1 MSLVIVAVRAA
12 VSTPARAS
20 HTEASRRQSVTPTG
34 RPLVACRSSAESGG
48 AKGFTDEPDEAVI
61 VEPRMSFGLDIHRRI
76 HLRAMK
82 QMAYQ
87 AQWRAYCERC
97 ACPRGTN
104 APVGPTRVMR
114 FFVASHL
121 TTPPSSH
128 PQQRQTRLARLRVG
142 RRRDSAL
149 FLSVRAREGYR
160 TLRGGEACGRAGIV
174 AAEDTAP
181 DAGSPGAPSRLP
193 HCRSGRVRRA
203 RDAVP
208 RRLFLIRIYA
218 RATTALTRASSTPSP
233 LGSTILER
241 TSVIVVAA
249 AVKPRPSGR
258 HRRAVKGG
266 LAERR
271 VHLVVRS
278 ARPLLQRHPR
288 GGVRWIALDDFGEV
302 RGAYLARVH
311 PGEDVDEITSVLF
324 LLTRRVVRELRGEG
338 VQEEPRGSA
347 KLLAGH
353 RGGGRRL
360 RLRLGRTSQRPRAR
374 DEGSGRGEAR
384 VRGKARTDASS
395 ATRSGAPPRETLAS
409 GAARRRRRSATSCG
423 DRADSAPAPCPTRA
437 RNHAHAFGTADAI
450 VVVPRRAE
458 CREGGGDMRSWYQ
471 YQQITSTHH

>member
-1 MSLVIVAVRAA
+1 MKWFTLASQQPSSVRPARRARHFSSSRARDAAMSLVIVAVRAA

-174 AAEDTAP
+174 AAETLHP
-181 DAGSPGAPSRLP
+181 TQGLPGAPSRLP
-193 HCRSGRVRRA
+193 QMSFGTSATGARRCSAPTIPNTYLCA
-203 RDAVP
+203 RDHCP
-208 RRLFLIRIYA
+208 DSRLLRPLSPWLDDS
-218 RATTALTRASSTPSP
+218 RAN
-233 LGSTILER
+233 I
-241 TSVIVVAA
+241 
-249 AVKPRPSGR
+249 R
-258 HRRAVKGG
+258 HRR
-266 LAERR
+266 RC
-271 VHLVVRS
+271 RS
-278 ARPLLQRHPR
+278 QAPPIWTPPPR
-288 GGVRWIALDDFGEV
+288 
-302 RGAYLARVH
+302 
-311 PGEDVDEITSVLF
+311 
-324 LLTRRVVRELRGEG
+324 
-338 VQEEPRGSA
+338 
-347 KLLAGH
+347 
-353 RGGGRRL
+353 
-360 RLRLGRTSQRPRAR
+360 SQRRACR
-374 DEGSGRGEAR
+374 
-384 VRGKARTDASS
+384 
-395 ATRSGAPPRETLAS
+395 ATRSPRCAQRTPTAAAPS
-409 GAARRRRRSATSCG
+409 
-423 DRADSAPAPCPTRA
+423 
-437 RNHAHAFGTADAI
+437 
-450 VVVPRRAE
+450 PRRCPVDCA
-458 CREGGGDMRSWYQ
+458 
-471 YQQITSTHH
+471 